1 MKIYFACSITGGREY
16 EKTYQAMTK
25 FLLDEGY
32 EVPTAHLAESNIL
45 DLERVVDPNDV
56 YARDVNWILTSDILL
71 AEISVPSH
79 GVGYEI
85 GFALNAGKHVL
96 CLHQEGISISKM
108 ISGNPHPLL
117 TIKAYEDTSHR
128 STTIRITHHVASG
141 NNLTLNHS
149 CRE

>member
-96 CLHQEGISISKM
+96 CLHQEGRPISKM
-108 ISGNPHPLL
+108 VSGNPHPLL
-117 TIKAYEDTSHR
+117 KVKAYEDISQAFEQIKGFVNIVTNK
-128 STTIRITHHVASG
+128 A
-141 NNLTLNHS
+141 
-149 CRE
+149 

>member
-16 EKTYQAMTK
+16 EKTYQAITK

-56 YARDVNWILTSDILL
+56 YARDINWILTSDILI

-96 CLHQEGISISKM
+96 CLYQEGRPISKM

-117 TIKAYEDTSHR
+117 TIKAYEDTSQAFEQINGFVNIV
-128 STTIRITHHVASG
+128 TNKA
-141 NNLTLNHS
+141 
-149 CRE
+149 